1 MTTAPPQ
8 VPFNATLRDGRTV
21 HIRLIEAGDNERLI
35 ALGAALP
42 ENDWLHVENDLR
54 SPEVVA
60 RLVNAR
66 DAEHWRQI
74 VAVAPDGAIVAYASA
89 RLLPGRSS
97 HVADIQLIVDEAW
110 RRCGLGAV
118 MAGEI
123 VAHARQLGAAKVFV
137 DMVEE
142 QTAGQAIFTRLGFTL
157 EGRLINHIRDRQ
169 GKLHN
174 LVVLACHVE

>member
-8 VPFNATLRDGRTV
+8 VPFDATLRDGRTV
-21 HIRLIEAGDNERLI
+21 HIRLIDAGDNERLI
-35 ALGAALP
+35 AFGAALP
-42 ENDWLHVENDLR
+42 ENDWLHAENDLR

-74 VAVAPDGAIVAYASA
+74 VALAPDGAIVGYASA
-89 RLLPGRSS
+89 RQLPGRSS
-97 HVADIQLIVDEAW
+97 HVADIQLIIDEAW
-110 RRCGLGAV
+110 RRCGLGTV

-123 VAHARQLGAAKVFV
+123 VAHARNMGAAKVFV

-142 QTAGQAIFTRLGFTL
+142 QTAGQAIFTRLGFKL

-169 GKLHN
+169 GKPHN
-174 LVVLACHVE
+174 LVVLAYHVE

>member
-1 MTTAPPQ
+1 MTTAPPR
-8 VPFNATLRDGRTV
+8 VPFDAALRDERTV

-35 ALGAALP
+35 AFGAALP

-60 RLVNAR
+60 RLVSAR

-74 VAVAPDGAIVAYASA
+74 VAVAPGGAIAAYASA
-89 RLLPGRSS
+89 RQLPGRSS
-97 HVADIQLIVDEAW
+97 HVADIQLIVGEAW
-110 RRCGLGAV
+110 RRCGLGTV

-123 VAHARQLGAAKVFV
+123 VAHARKLGATKVFV

-142 QTAGQAIFTRLGFTL
+142 QTAGQAIFTRLGFKL
-157 EGRLINHIRDRQ
+157 EGRLVNHIRDRQ
-169 GKLHN
+169 GKPHN
-174 LVVLACHVE
+174 LVVLAYHVE

>member
-1 MTTAPPQ
+1 MTTAPPR
-8 VPFNATLRDGRTV
+8 VPFDAALRDERTV

-35 ALGAALP
+35 AFGAALP

-60 RLVNAR
+60 RLVSAR

-74 VAVAPDGAIVAYASA
+74 VAVASDGAIAAYASA
-89 RLLPGRSS
+89 RQLPGRSS
-97 HVADIQLIVDEAW
+97 HVADIQLIVGEAW
-110 RRCGLGAV
+110 RRCGLGTV

-123 VAHARQLGAAKVFV
+123 VAHARKLGATKVFV

-142 QTAGQAIFTRLGFTL
+142 QTAGQAIFTRLGFKL
-157 EGRLINHIRDRQ
+157 EGRLVNHIRDRQ
-169 GKLHN
+169 GKPHN
-174 LVVLACHVE
+174 LVVLAYHVE

>member
-8 VPFNATLRDGRTV
+8 VPFDATLYDGRTV
-21 HIRLIEAGDNERLI
+21 HVRLIEAGDNERLI
-35 ALGAALP
+35 AFGAALP
-42 ENDWLHVENDLR
+42 ENDWLHAENDLR

-60 RLVNAR
+60 RLVNLR
-66 DAEHWRQI
+66 DAEHWRQV

-89 RLLPGRSS
+89 RQLPGRSS

-110 RRCGLGAV
+110 RRCGLGTV

-123 VAHARQLGAAKVFV
+123 VAHARQIGAAKVYV

-142 QTAGQAIFTRLGFTL
+142 QTAGQAIFTRLGFKL
-157 EGRLINHIRDRQ
+157 EGRLVDHIRDRQ
-169 GKLHN
+169 GTPHN
-174 LVVLACHVE
+174 LVVLAYHVE

>member
-8 VPFNATLRDGRTV
+8 VPFDAILRDGRTV

-35 ALGAALP
+35 AFGAALP
-42 ENDWLHVENDLR
+42 ENDWLHAENDLR

-66 DAEHWRQI
+66 EAEHWRQI

-89 RLLPGRSS
+89 RQLPGRSS
-97 HVADIQLIVDEAW
+97 HVADIQLIVGESW
-110 RRCGLGAV
+110 RRCGLGTV

-123 VAHARQLGAAKVFV
+123 VSHARQMGAAKVFV

-142 QTAGQAIFTRLGFTL
+142 QVSGQAIFTRLGFSL
-157 EGRLINHIRDRQ
+157 EGRLLHHIRDRQ
-169 GKLHN
+169 GKPHN
-174 LVVLACHVE
+174 LVVLAYHVK